1 MLNWGTVCV
10 PGNGTHVRL
19 GRYLHC
25 DSQIEQQL
33 IEIRGVELGRTGRA
47 SVSPPIFIVDDDPAV
62 RDSLATLLES
72 SGFRTESFESAT
84 KFLASGGAARR
95 GCLIADIR
103 MPDMDGLAL
112 QEELARRSAMLAVII
127 VTGHGDVPLAVR
139 AMKAGAVDF
148 LEKPFDEESLLTS
161 VRRAA
166 ELISSAGTRIAAF
179 EDAQTRLAD
188 LTRREREVLELVV
201 AGRANKVI
209 AHELGI
215 SPRTVE
221 LHRAR
226 VMDKMNART
235 VADLVRIT
243 LQVDQAGRDPC

>member
-1 MLNWGTVCV
+1 MSG
-10 PGNGTHVRL
+10 
-19 GRYLHC
+19 
-25 DSQIEQQL
+25 E
-33 IEIRGVELGRTGRA
+33 
-47 SVSPPIFIVDDDPAV
+47 PPVFIVDDDPAV
-62 RDSLATLLES
+62 CDSLAVLLKA
-72 SGFRTESFESAT
+72 SGFGVETFESAT
-84 KFLASGGAARR
+84 QFLASGGAARH

-112 QEELARRSAMLAVII
+112 QEELARRGALLAVII

-148 LEKPFDEESLLTS
+148 LEKPFDEETLMFS

-166 ELISSAGTRIAAF
+166 AEICSAGNRVAAIQ
-179 EDAQTRLAD
+179 DAQTRNAE
-188 LTRREREVLELVV
+188 LTRREREVLDLVV

-209 AHELGI
+209 AHELSI

-235 VADLVRIT
+235 VADLVR
-243 LQVDQAGRDPC
+243 LSLLVNG

>member
-1 MLNWGTVCV
+1 
-10 PGNGTHVRL
+10 
-19 GRYLHC
+19 
-25 DSQIEQQL
+25 
-33 IEIRGVELGRTGRA
+33 
-47 SVSPPIFIVDDDPAV
+47 VSPPIFVVDDDPDV
-62 RDSLATLLES
+62 RESLVTLLKS
-72 SGFRTESFESAT
+72 SGFQVEPFESAT
-84 KFLASGGAARR
+84 KFLADGGAARR

-112 QEELARRSAMLAVII
+112 QEELTRRGALLSVII

-148 LEKPFDEESLLTS
+148 LEKPFEEESLLVS

-166 ELISSAGTRIAAF
+166 DRISSAGTRIAAF
-179 EDAQTRLAD
+179 DEAQTRLSD
-188 LTRREREVLELVV
+188 LTKREREVLDLVV

-235 VADLVRIT
+235 VADLVRVT
-243 LQVDQAGRDPC
+243 LLVDQAARGAS

>member
-1 MLNWGTVCV
+1 V
-10 PGNGTHVRL
+10 
-19 GRYLHC
+19 
-25 DSQIEQQL
+25 S
-33 IEIRGVELGRTGRA
+33 
-47 SVSPPIFIVDDDPAV
+47 SPPVFIVDDDPDV
-62 RDSLATLLES
+62 RDSLAMLLGS
-72 SGFRTESFESAT
+72 AGFHPETFESAK
-84 KFLASGGAARR
+84 KFLASGGAERQ

-112 QEELARRSAMLAVII
+112 QEELARRCALLSVII

-148 LEKPFDEESLLTS
+148 LEKPFDEDSLMFS
-161 VRRAA
+161 VRRALQ
-166 ELISSAGTRIAAF
+166 ESSSAGDRIAALR
-179 EDAQTRLAD
+179 DAERRLAE
-188 LTRREREVLELVV
+188 LTKREREVLDRVV

-209 AHELGI
+209 AHDLHI

-235 VADLVRIT
+235 VADLVRVT
-243 LQVDQAGRDPC
+243 LLLNDTGPEARRSGASASRNR

>member
-1 MLNWGTVCV
+1 MSG
-10 PGNGTHVRL
+10 
-19 GRYLHC
+19 
-25 DSQIEQQL
+25 E
-33 IEIRGVELGRTGRA
+33 
-47 SVSPPIFIVDDDPAV
+47 PPVFIVDDDPAV
-62 RDSLATLLES
+62 CDSLAVLLKA
-72 SGFRTESFESAT
+72 SGFGVETFESAT
-84 KFLASGGAARR
+84 QFLASGGAARH

-112 QEELARRSAMLAVII
+112 QEELARRGALLAVII

-148 LEKPFDEESLLTS
+148 LEKPFDEESLMFS

-166 ELISSAGTRIAAF
+166 ETISSAGNRIAALQ
-179 EDAQTRLAD
+179 DGQARLAD
-188 LTRREREVLELVV
+188 LTKREREVLDLVV

-209 AHELGI
+209 AHELSI

-235 VADLVRIT
+235 VADLVR
-243 LQVDQAGRDPC
+243 LSLLVNESGRA

>member
-1 MLNWGTVCV
+1 M
-10 PGNGTHVRL
+10 
-19 GRYLHC
+19 
-25 DSQIEQQL
+25 SAE
-33 IEIRGVELGRTGRA
+33 
-47 SVSPPIFIVDDDPAV
+47 PPVFIVDDDPDV
-62 RDSLATLLES
+62 RDSLALLLKS
-72 SGFRTESFESAT
+72 SGFQSETFDSAT
-84 KFLASGGAARR
+84 KFLASGGASRQ

-112 QEELARRSAMLAVII
+112 QEELTRRGALLAVII

-148 LEKPFDEESLLTS
+148 LEKPFDEEALIFS
-161 VRRAA
+161 VKRAA
-166 ELISSAGTRIAAF
+166 NQASSASNRVAALQ
-179 EDAQTRLAD
+179 DAQTRLAD
-188 LTRREREVLELVV
+188 LTKREREVLDLVV

-235 VADLVRIT
+235 VADLVRVS
-243 LQVDQAGRDPC
+243 LLVNGAGPDAN

>member
-1 MLNWGTVCV
+1 
-10 PGNGTHVRL
+10 
-19 GRYLHC
+19 
-25 DSQIEQQL
+25 
-33 IEIRGVELGRTGRA
+33 
-47 SVSPPIFIVDDDPAV
+47 VSAEPSIYVVDDDPDV
-62 RDSLATLLES
+62 RDSLATLLRS
-72 SGFRTESFESAT
+72 SGFKAETFESAT
-84 KFLASGGAARR
+84 AFLAGGGAARQ

-112 QEELARRSAMLAVII
+112 QEELARRGALLAVII

-148 LEKPFDEESLLTS
+148 LEKPFDEESLMFS

-166 ELISSAGTRIAAF
+166 DAISSAGNRIAAMQ
-179 EDAQTRLAD
+179 DAQSRLAD
-188 LTRREREVLELVV
+188 LTKREREVLDLVV
-201 AGRANKVI
+201 AGRANKVV
-209 AHELGI
+209 AHELSI

-235 VADLVRIT
+235 VADLVR
-243 LQVDQAGRDPC
+243 LSLLAKESGRA

>member
-1 MLNWGTVCV
+1 M
-10 PGNGTHVRL
+10 
-19 GRYLHC
+19 
-25 DSQIEQQL
+25 SAE
-33 IEIRGVELGRTGRA
+33 
-47 SVSPPIFIVDDDPAV
+47 PPVFIVDDDPDV
-62 RDSLATLLES
+62 RDSLATLLKS
-72 SGFRTESFESAT
+72 SGFHPETFESAA
-84 KFLASGGAARR
+84 KFLASGGANRQ

-112 QEELARRSAMLAVII
+112 QEELARRGALLAVII

-148 LEKPFDEESLLTS
+148 LEKPFDEESLMIS

-166 ELISSAGTRIAAF
+166 DAASSEGNRIAAL
-179 EDAQTRLAD
+179 EEARARIAE
-188 LTRREREVLELVV
+188 LTKRERQVLDLVV

-235 VADLVRIT
+235 VADLVRVSLLVNGSGPDT
-243 LQVDQAGRDPC
+243 N

>member
-1 MLNWGTVCV
+1 MSAE
-10 PGNGTHVRL
+10 P
-19 GRYLHC
+19 
-25 DSQIEQQL
+25 
-33 IEIRGVELGRTGRA
+33 A
-47 SVSPPIFIVDDDPAV
+47 IFIVDDDPDV
-62 RDSLATLLES
+62 RDSLATLLNA
-72 SGFRTESFESAT
+72 SGFKTETYDSAT
-84 KFLASGGAARR
+84 QFLASGGAQRQ

-112 QEELARRSAMLAVII
+112 QEELGRRGALLAVII

-148 LEKPFDEESLLTS
+148 LEKPFDEEALLFS
-161 VRRAA
+161 VKRAA
-166 ELISSAGTRIAAF
+166 NQASSVSNRVAALQ
-179 EDAQTRLAD
+179 DAQTRIAD
-188 LTRREREVLELVV
+188 LTKREREVLDLVV

-226 VMDKMNART
+226 VMDKMSART
-235 VADLVRIT
+235 VADLVRIS
-243 LQVDQAGRDPC
+243 LMLDGSELDKDRAGS

>member
-1 MLNWGTVCV
+1 
-10 PGNGTHVRL
+10 
-19 GRYLHC
+19 
-25 DSQIEQQL
+25 
-33 IEIRGVELGRTGRA
+33 
-47 SVSPPIFIVDDDPAV
+47 VSTEPPIFIVDDDPDV
-62 RDSLATLLES
+62 RDSLATLLRS
-72 SGFRTESFESAT
+72 AGFQPETFESAT
-84 KFLASGGAARR
+84 TFLASGGAARQ

-112 QEELARRSAMLAVII
+112 QEELARRGARLAVII

-148 LEKPFDEESLLTS
+148 LEKPFDEETLMFS

-166 ELISSAGTRIAAF
+166 NQISSAGNRLAAL
-179 EDAQTRLAD
+179 EDGQTRLMD
-188 LTRREREVLELVV
+188 LTKREREVLDLVV

-243 LQVDQAGRDPC
+243 LLVNEAVRNAG